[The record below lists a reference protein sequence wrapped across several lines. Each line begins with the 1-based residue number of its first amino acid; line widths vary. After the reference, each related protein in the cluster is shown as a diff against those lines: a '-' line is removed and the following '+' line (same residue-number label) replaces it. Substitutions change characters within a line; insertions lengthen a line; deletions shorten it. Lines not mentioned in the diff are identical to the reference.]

1 MSDEWACGKPKSMS
15 IEPHTREAGRARPR
29 PRRGAWQRRSLPDD
43 FLVVGIGASAG
54 GLEALYKLFD
64 ALPPD
69 PGMAF
74 VLIQHLDPKHN
85 SMMAGLLAG
94 HTAMQVLEAEDGM
107 PIQRDRVH
115 IIPPGTYLSI
125 RDGVLRLTN
134 PRERH
139 GARMPF
145 DFFLRSLAA
154 DCGARAVCAVLS
166 GTGADG
172 SAGLMAIHDKGGL
185 VIVQDPEDAAHG
197 GMPRSAIMTGAA
209 DRVLPVA
216 AIPAALIEHSRKS
229 SRVAHLPPDR
239 AKPAPDDGTNFPMAA
254 IIDLLRTHTAHDF
267 ALYKE
272 GTLLRQIERRMA
284 MASIK
289 DIGLYL
295 STIRDNPDEI
305 DRLAKDM
312 LINVTEF
319 FRDEKT
325 FEILGATIV
334 PELIR
339 RQRLDTPIRI
349 WDAGCSTGEETY
361 SIAMLFLEEI
371 ASAKRNVKLQV
382 FASDVDD
389 DALTI
394 ARNGQYPESIEKNV
408 SPARLERFFIKEG
421 RSYRVTRELRE
432 TVVFTTQDLLADA
445 PFSRLDFVSCRNVL
459 IYLRPEVQEKVL
471 ALFHFALRED
481 GILVL
486 GASETVG
493 AFSDRFA
500 PISKRQRIFRHLGRS
515 RPGEVVFPIA
525 PGDGGRTTLPS
536 SRGPEPAALRTKI
549 GDLARQALLDAY
561 APASVLINARHEG
574 LYYFGPIDRYLKVA
588 VGEASRDLFAM
599 ARDGL
604 RTKLRAAIR
613 QAGRPDAS
621 AVVGG
626 QVERGGSTVA
636 VSISVQPVPNEGEG
650 FFLVSFSDEPEPK
663 KGGRDELEI
672 IDPPRAVQLEQEL
685 DATREELESAIRDLE
700 TANDELTAT
709 NEEAMSVNEELQ
721 STNEELETSKEE
733 LQSLNEELTALNTQ
747 LSETIEHQRATANDL
762 RNTMNSSEIAML
774 FLDGN
779 LEIRL
784 FTPAARTMFSV
795 IASDIGRPLADLAR
809 RTNDPHLLADA
820 GAVLGGHVAPNREVE
835 ADNGAWYTRRI
846 LPYRTHD
853 DQLAGVVVTFTDIS
867 ERKMAERAIEAAR
880 SYSDN
885 IIDTIGQPLVVLDD
899 ELCVISAGR
908 SFYNAFSVKPE
919 ETVGRQLY
927 AIDDGRLDIA
937 ALRDFLGRLRRGE
950 RVIEDHQIDV
960 ELPPRGMRSL
970 LVNALE
976 IREEPS
982 ATRKVLVTI
991 DDITERKRANE
1002 ALEAAKR
1009 MAEQANLGKSRFLA
1023 AASHDLRQPLQTLSL
1038 LRGILAK
1045 RIKDETGSR
1054 LVAKLDETL
1063 SAMSGMLNTLLDI
1076 NQLEAGI
1083 VRPEIVEFPIGTL
1096 LDRLKTEFSYHVT
1109 TKQLSW
1115 RVVGSSLNV
1124 RSDPRL
1130 LEQTLRNLLANAVKY
1145 TERGKVLLG
1154 CRRRGNK
1161 LRIQVW
1167 DTGIGIPPEQLD
1179 SIFEEFHQL
1188 DNAAR
1193 ERNRGLG
1200 LGLSI
1205 VQRIS
1210 DLLGN
1215 AIEVRSWVNRG
1226 SVFAAEVPL
1235 GENEQLASSAAQRM
1249 AAIAGPTGAILIVED
1264 DPTVREMLEIL
1275 FDGEGHRTTA
1285 VAGSNEA
1292 LALAERGAL
1301 PSDFVMIADYN
1312 LPGDLTGA
1320 EVVARLREFQ
1330 RRDIPAIILTGDI
1343 STNTLRKIADAGCVH
1358 LSKPAEPETLTRQIL
1373 DFLAVQRPPKSE
1385 NARRS
1390 ASVDS
1395 PLPTVFVVDDDRT
1408 LRDALQDLLR
1418 EHGHTVE
1425 AYASGEAF
1433 LAADRPD
1440 REGCLVVD
1448 AVMPGMG
1455 GIALLEQLKATN
1467 HGLPAIMI
1475 TGHGDVAMAVRA
1487 MKAGAADFLEKPI
1500 HPDELMASI
1509 GRALERAQ
1517 DSRKLSNWRKTAA
1530 ERIARLTPREREV
1543 MDLVVQG
1550 RPNKIIAHDLSVS
1563 QRTVENHRAA
1573 VMKRTGVSSVPDL
1586 IRLVMA
1592 AADGLP
1598 SETDGIAV
1606 ASRGAILGPRP
1617 TNSPKQQDDQNDQ
1630 DDEADAAASITEMG
1644 RHKT

>member
-1 MSDEWACGKPKSMS
+1 MTV
-15 IEPHTREAGRARPR
+15 EPHARDVGTTVPR
-29 PRRGAWQRRSLPDD
+29 PRRGALRHQSRPDD
-43 FLVVGIGASAG
+43 FLVVGLGASAG

-74 VLIQHLDPKHN
+74 ILIQHLDPTHN
-85 SMMAGLLAG
+85 SMMVGLLAG
-94 HTAMQVLEAEDGM
+94 HTAMQVVEAADAM
-107 PIQRDRVH
+107 PVERNRVYM
-115 IIPPGTYLSI
+115 IPPGVDLSI
-125 RDGVLRLTN
+125 RDGALRLTH

-145 DFFLRSLAA
+145 DFFLSSLAE

-172 SAGLMAIHDKGGL
+172 SAGLMAIRDKGGL
-185 VIVQDPEDAAHG
+185 VIVQDPQDAAHG

-209 DRVLPVA
+209 NLVLPVA
-216 AIPAALIEHSRKS
+216 EIPAALAKYSRKS
-229 SRVAHLPPDR
+229 GDLARRAPHR
-239 AKPAPDDGTNFPMAA
+239 AKPAPDDGNIAPMAA

-272 GTLLRQIERRMA
+272 ATLLRQIQRRMA

-295 STIRDNPDEI
+295 SAIRSNPDEM
-305 DRLAKDM
+305 DRLAKEM
-312 LINVTEF
+312 LINVTQF
-319 FRDEKT
+319 FRDERT
-325 FEILGATIV
+325 FEVLVKTIV
-334 PELIR
+334 PELVG
-339 RQRLDTPIRI
+339 RQPPAMPIRI

-371 ASAKRNVKLQV
+371 AVAKRNVKLQV

-389 DALTI
+389 DALAI
-394 ARNGQYPESIEKNV
+394 ARNGLYPDSIEKDV
-408 SPARLERFFIKEG
+408 SRARLERFFVKEDH
-421 RSYRVTRELRE
+421 SYRVTRELRE
-432 TVVFTTQDLLADA
+432 TVVFTTQDLLAHA

-471 ALFHFALRED
+471 SLFHFALREG

-486 GASETVG
+486 GASETLG
-493 AFSDRFA
+493 GFGDRFE
-500 PISKRQRIFRHLGRS
+500 PISKRHRIFRHLGRS

-525 PGDGGRTTLPS
+525 PGEGGRTTPPL
-536 SRGPEPAALRTKI
+536 SRGPAPAALRTKI
-549 GDLARQALLDAY
+549 GDLARQALLDTY
-561 APASVLINARHEG
+561 APASVLINTRHEG

-613 QAGRPDAS
+613 QAGREQACI
-621 AVVGG
+621 ALGG
-626 QVERGGSTVA
+626 AMVERGGDPVA
-636 VSISVQPVPNEGEG
+636 VSISVQPVPAEGEG
-650 FFLVSFSDEPEPK
+650 FLLVSFSDEPEHG
-663 KGGRDELEI
+663 KGGKEGTEAV
-672 IDPPRAVQLEQEL
+672 DPPHVAQLEHEL
-685 DATREELESAIRDLE
+685 DATRKELESAIHDLE
-700 TANDELTAT
+700 TTNDELTAT

-733 LQSLNEELTALNTQ
+733 LQSLNEELTALNSQ
-747 LSETIEHQRATANDL
+747 LNETVEQQRATANDL

-774 FLDGN
+774 FLDAD

-795 IASDIGRPLADLAR
+795 IATDIGRPLADLAR
-809 RTNDPHLLADA
+809 RISDPRLLADA
-820 GAVLGGHVAPNREVE
+820 GAVLAGHVAPNREVE

-853 DQLAGVVVTFTDIS
+853 EQVGGVVVTFADIT
-867 ERKMAERAIEAAR
+867 ERKTAERAIEAAR

-885 IIDTIGQPLVVLDD
+885 IINTIGQPLVVLDD
-899 ELCVISAGR
+899 EFGVISANR
-908 SFYNAFSVKPE
+908 SFYNAFGVKPE

-927 AIDDGRLDIA
+927 AIDEGRFDNA
-937 ALRDFLGRLRRGE
+937 AVRNVVDRLRRGE
-950 RVIEDHQIDV
+950 RVIEDHQIDL
-960 ELPPRGMRSL
+960 ELPPRGVRSL

-976 IREEPS
+976 IREEPL
-982 ATRKVLVTI
+982 ATRKILVTI

-1002 ALEAAKR
+1002 ALEAARR

-1038 LRGILAK
+1038 VRGILAK
-1045 RIKDETGSR
+1045 RIKDESGSR

-1083 VRPEIVEFPIGTL
+1083 VRPEIIQFPIDTL
-1096 LDRLKTEFSYHVT
+1096 LDRLKTEFAYHVAA
-1109 TKQLSW
+1109 KQLGW
-1115 RVVGSSLNV
+1115 RVVASSLNV

-1161 LRIQVW
+1161 LRIEVW
-1167 DTGIGIPPEQLD
+1167 DTGIGIPAGQLEA
-1179 SIFEEFHQL
+1179 IFEEFHQL
-1188 DNAAR
+1188 DNDAR

-1205 VQRIS
+1205 VERIS

-1215 AIEVRSWVNRG
+1215 AVDVRSWPNRG
-1226 SVFAAEVPL
+1226 SVFAVEVPL
-1235 GENEQLASSAAQRM
+1235 GVNKQLASSAAQRM
-1249 AAIAGPTGAILIVED
+1249 AAVAGPTGAILIVED
-1264 DPTVREMLEIL
+1264 DPAVREMLEIL
-1275 FDGEGHRTTA
+1275 LDGEGYRTTA

-1292 LALAERGAL
+1292 LALATRGAL
-1301 PSDFVMIADYN
+1301 PPDMVIIADYN

-1320 EVVARLREFQ
+1320 EVVARLRQSQ

-1343 STNTLRKIADAGCVH
+1343 STNTLRKIADVGCVH
-1358 LSKPAEPETLTRQIL
+1358 LSKPTEPEALTRQIL
-1373 DFLAVQRPPKSE
+1373 ALRVANQQPRAENVRRAV
-1385 NARRS
+1385 AS
-1390 ASVDS
+1390 AGG
-1395 PLPTVFVVDDDRT
+1395 PLPTVFVVDDDGT
-1408 LRDALQDLLR
+1408 LRDALQELLQ
-1418 EHGHTVE
+1418 EHGHAAE

-1448 AVMPGMG
+1448 AVMPGMS
-1455 GIALLEQLKATN
+1455 GIALLEQLKAKN
-1467 HGLPAIMI
+1467 QGLPAIMI
-1475 TGHGDVAMAVRA
+1475 TGHGDIAMAVQA
-1487 MKAGAADFLEKPI
+1487 MKAGAADFLEKPVR
-1500 HPDELMASI
+1500 PDDLLASI
-1509 GRALERAQ
+1509 ERALERTQ
-1517 DSRKLSNWRKTAA
+1517 DSLKLSAWHKAAA
-1530 ERIARLTPREREV
+1530 ERIGRLTPRERDV

-1550 RPNKIIAHDLSVS
+1550 RPNKIIAHDLGIS

-1573 VMKRTGVSSVPDL
+1573 VMKRTGVTSVPDL

-1592 AADGLP
+1592 AADSLP
-1598 SETDGIAV
+1598 REPD
-1606 ASRGAILGPRP
+1606 
-1617 TNSPKQQDDQNDQ
+1617 
-1630 DDEADAAASITEMG
+1630 
-1644 RHKT
+1644 

>member
-1 MSDEWACGKPKSMS
+1 MT
-15 IEPHTREAGRARPR
+15 IELHARPTGTARPR
-29 PRRGAWQRRSLPDD
+29 PGRSASRQRSRSDD

-64 ALPPD
+64 RLPPD
-69 PGMAF
+69 TGMAF
-74 VLIQHLDPKHN
+74 VLIQHLDPTHS
-85 SMMAGLLAG
+85 SMMVGLLAG
-94 HTAMQVLEAEDGM
+94 HTAMQVLEAADGM
-107 PIQRDRVH
+107 PVERDNVYV
-115 IIPPGTYLSI
+115 IPPGVYLSI
-125 RDGVLRLTN
+125 RDGALRLTN

-139 GARMPF
+139 GARMPI
-145 DFFLRSLAA
+145 DFFLRSLAE

-166 GTGADG
+166 GSGSDG
-172 SAGLMAIHDKGGL
+172 SIGLTAIRDRGGL
-185 VIVQDPEDAAHG
+185 IIVQDPKDAGHD
-197 GMPRSAIMTGAA
+197 GMPRSAILTGAA
-209 DRVLPVA
+209 DFVLPVSE
-216 AIPAALIEHSRKS
+216 IPAALVKHSRL
-229 SRVAHLPPDR
+229 AHPER
-239 AKPAPDDGTNFPMAA
+239 ARPAPAGGAGLGE
-254 IIDLLRTHTAHDF
+254 IIELLRLHSAHDF

-284 MASIK
+284 MASIG
-289 DIGLYL
+289 DIGVYL

-312 LINVTEF
+312 LINVTQF

-325 FEILGATIV
+325 FEMLAQTIV

-339 RQRLDTPIRI
+339 RQPLNMPIRI

-361 SIAMLFLEEI
+361 SIAMLFLEAI

-389 DALTI
+389 DALAV
-394 ARNGQYPESIEKNV
+394 ARDGLYPESIRKDV
-408 SPARLERFFIKEG
+408 SPARLERFFVKEDH
-421 RSYRVTRELRE
+421 SYRVTRELRE
-432 TVVFTTQDLLADA
+432 TVVFTAQDLLADA

-471 ALFHFALRED
+471 SLFHFALRED

-493 AFSDRFA
+493 ELSDRFE
-500 PISKRQRIFRHLGRS
+500 PISKIQRIFRHLGRS
-515 RPGEVVFPIA
+515 RPGEVVFPIT
-525 PGDGGRTTLPS
+525 PGEGGRTSSPHPPAPLP
-536 SRGPEPAALRTKI
+536 EAAAPRSKI
-549 GDLARQALLDAY
+549 GDLAREALLDAY

-588 VGEASRDLFAM
+588 AGEASRDLFGM
-599 ARDGL
+599 AREGL

-613 QAGRPDAS
+613 QAGREQGCVTLGGAQVDRNGDA
-621 AVVGG
+621 VG
-626 QVERGGSTVA
+626 
-636 VSISVQPVPNEGEG
+636 VSVSVQPVQTEGEG
-650 FFLVSFSDEPEPK
+650 FLLVSFADEPERK
-663 KGGRDELEI
+663 ESGKADAAAV
-672 IDPPRAVQLEQEL
+672 DPPHVAELEQEL
-685 DATREELESAIRDLE
+685 DATRKELESAIHDLE
-700 TANDELTAT
+700 ATNDELTST

-733 LQSLNEELTALNTQ
+733 LQSLNEELTALNSQ
-747 LSETIEHQRATANDL
+747 LNETIDVQRATANDL

-809 RTNDPHLLADA
+809 RTNDPRLLVDA
-820 GAVLGGHVAPNREVE
+820 AAVLAGHVPPNREVE
-835 ADNGAWYTRRI
+835 ADNGAWYTRRV

-853 DQLAGVVVTFTDIS
+853 DQVAGVVVTFTDIS
-867 ERKMAERAIEAAR
+867 ERKTAERAIEAAR

-885 IIDTIGQPLVVLDD
+885 IINTISQPLIVLDD
-899 ELCVISAGR
+899 ELCVISASR
-908 SFYNAFSVKPE
+908 SFYNIFSVKPE
-919 ETVGRQLY
+919 ETVGRQLD
-927 AIDDGRLDIA
+927 AVGDGALDNPA
-937 ALRDFLGRLRRGE
+937 VRDFLDRFRRGE
-950 RVIEDHQIDV
+950 RIIEDHHIEV
-960 ELPPRGMRSL
+960 ELPPRGTRSL

-976 IREEPS
+976 IREEPL
-982 ATRKVLVTI
+982 ATRKILVTI
-991 DDITERKRANE
+991 DDITERKRVSE
-1002 ALEAAKR
+1002 VLEAAKR

-1023 AASHDLRQPLQTLSL
+1023 AASHDLRQPLQTLTL

-1045 RIKDETGSR
+1045 RIKDPSGAR

-1083 VRPEIVEFPIGTL
+1083 VRPEIVEFPIASL
-1096 LDRLKTEFSYHVT
+1096 LDRLKTEFAYHVT
-1109 TKQLSW
+1109 TKQLGW
-1115 RVVGSSLNV
+1115 RVVASGLNV
-1124 RSDPRL
+1124 YSDPRL

-1154 CRRRGNK
+1154 CRRHGDK
-1161 LRIQVW
+1161 LRIEVW
-1167 DTGIGIPPEQLD
+1167 DTGIGIPAEQLEA
-1179 SIFEEFHQL
+1179 IFEEFHQL

-1215 AIEVRSWVNRG
+1215 AVTVRSWPDRG
-1226 SVFAAEVPL
+1226 SVFAVDVPL
-1235 GENEQLASSAAQRM
+1235 GENKHLAPSVMKRTEAV
-1249 AAIAGPTGAILIVED
+1249 AGPTGAVLIVED
-1264 DPTVREMLEIL
+1264 DPAVREMLAML
-1275 FDGEGHRTTA
+1275 FEGEGHQTTA
-1285 VAGSNEA
+1285 VSGSEEA
-1292 LALAERGAL
+1292 LQLAARGAL
-1301 PSDFVMIADYN
+1301 PSDVIIIADYN
-1312 LPGDLTGA
+1312 LPGELTGA
-1320 EVVARLREFQ
+1320 EVVALLRQ
-1330 RRDIPAIILTGDI
+1330 SLRREIPAIILTGDI
-1343 STNTLRKIADAGCVH
+1343 SSNTLRTIADAGCVH
-1358 LSKPAEPETLTRQIL
+1358 LSKPAEAETLTQQVL
-1373 DFLAVQRPPKSE
+1373 AFLEAKSAPKSA
-1385 NARRS
+1385 NALPVVV
-1390 ASVDS
+1390 AAGD

-1408 LRDALQDLLR
+1408 MREALQELLQQ
-1418 EHGHTVE
+1418 HGHAAE

-1433 LAADRPD
+1433 LTADRPE

-1448 AVMPGMG
+1448 ALMPGMG
-1455 GIALLEQLKATN
+1455 GIALLERLNATH

-1475 TGHGDVAMAVRA
+1475 TGHGDISMAVRA

-1500 HPDELMASI
+1500 RPDELLASI
-1509 GRALERAQ
+1509 ERALERAQ
-1517 DSRKLSNWRKTAA
+1517 DSVKLSVWRKSAA
-1530 ERIARLTPREREV
+1530 ERIARLTPRERNV

-1550 RPNKIIAHDLSVS
+1550 RPNKIIADDLGIS

-1573 VMKRTGVSSVPDL
+1573 VMKRTGVTSVPDL

-1592 AADGLP
+1592 AADGVP
-1598 SETDGIAV
+1598 A
-1606 ASRGAILGPRP
+1606 
-1617 TNSPKQQDDQNDQ
+1617 
-1630 DDEADAAASITEMG
+1630 EA
-1644 RHKT
+1644 

>member
-1 MSDEWACGKPKSMS
+1 MTIELHARLTGK
-15 IEPHTREAGRARPR
+15 PR
-29 PRRGAWQRRSLPDD
+29 PRRVLRRHSRPDD

-74 VLIQHLDPKHN
+74 VLIQHLDPTHN
-85 SMMAGLLAG
+85 SMMVGLLSG

-107 PIQRDRVH
+107 PVQRDRVH
-115 IIPPGTYLSI
+115 IIPPGAYLSI
-125 RDGVLRLTN
+125 DDGVLRLTN

-154 DCGARAVCAVLS
+154 DCGPRAVCAVLS

-172 SAGLMAIHDKGGL
+172 SGGLTAIRDKGGF

-209 DRVLPVA
+209 DLVLPVA
-216 AIPAALIEHSRKS
+216 EVAAALIERSRKS
-229 SRVAHLPPDR
+229 SRVAHSPPDR
-239 AKPAPDDGTNFPMAA
+239 AKPAPDGAADTPIAA
-254 IIDLLRTHTAHDF
+254 IIALLRTHTAHDF

-272 GTLLRQIERRMA
+272 GTLLRQIQRRMA

-295 STIRDNPDEI
+295 TTIRDNPDEI
-305 DRLAKDM
+305 GRLAKDM

-319 FRDEKT
+319 FRDKRT

-334 PELIR
+334 PDLIR

-389 DALTI
+389 DALAI
-394 ARNGQYPESIEKNV
+394 ARNGQYPEAIEKNV
-408 SPARLERFFIKEG
+408 SPERLERFFIKEG
-421 RSYRVTRELRE
+421 RDYRVTRELRE

-471 ALFHFALRED
+471 SLFHFALRED

-493 AFSDRFA
+493 AFSDRFE
-500 PISKRQRIFRHLGRS
+500 PISKRLRIFRHLGRS

-525 PGDGGRTTLPS
+525 PSDGGRTTLPS
-536 SRGPEPAALRTKI
+536 SRRPEPAALRTRI

-561 APASVLINARHEG
+561 APASVLVNARHEG

-588 VGEASRDLFAM
+588 MGEASRDLFAM

-613 QAGRPDAS
+613 QAGRQEALAAVEGAQVDRGGN
-621 AVVGG
+621 VVG
-626 QVERGGSTVA
+626 
-636 VSISVQPVPNEGEG
+636 VSISVLPVPNEGEG
-650 FFLVSFSDEPEPK
+650 YLLVSFSDEPEPL
-663 KGGRDELEI
+663 KGGSDEREI
-672 IDPPRAVQLEQEL
+672 IDPPRAAQLEQEL
-685 DATREELESAIRDLE
+685 DATREELESAIHELE
-700 TANDELTAT
+700 TTNDELTAT

-774 FLDGN
+774 FLDAN

-795 IASDIGRPLADLAR
+795 IASDIGRRLTDLAR
-809 RTNDPHLLADA
+809 RINDPRLLADA
-820 GAVLGGHVAPNREVE
+820 AAVLAGNTAPHREVE
-835 ADNGAWYTRRI
+835 ADSGAWYTRRI

-853 DQLAGVVVTFTDIS
+853 ERVAGVVVTFTDIT
-867 ERKMAERAIEAAR
+867 ERKVAERAIEAAR
-880 SYSDN
+880 AYSDN

-899 ELCVISAGR
+899 ELCVISAGH
-908 SFYNAFSVKPE
+908 SFYDAFSVKPE

-937 ALRDFLGRLRRGE
+937 AMRDFLDRLRRGE
-950 RVIEDHQIDV
+950 RVIRDRQIDV
-960 ELPPRGMRSL
+960 ELPPRGLRSL

-976 IREEPS
+976 IREEPL
-982 ATRKVLVTI
+982 APRKILVTI
-991 DDITERKRANE
+991 DDITERRRAGE

-1009 MAEQANLGKSRFLA
+1009 IAEQANLGKSRFLA

-1038 LRGILAK
+1038 LRGILSK
-1045 RIKDETGSR
+1045 RIKDESGSR

-1083 VRPEIVEFPIGTL
+1083 VRPEIVQFPIGSL

-1109 TKQLSW
+1109 AKQLGW
-1115 RVVGSSLNV
+1115 RVVPSSLNV

-1154 CRRRGNK
+1154 CRRHGNK
-1161 LRIQVW
+1161 LRIEVW
-1167 DTGIGIPPEQLD
+1167 DTGIGIPAEQLEA
-1179 SIFEEFHQL
+1179 IFEEFHQL

-1215 AIEVRSWVNRG
+1215 VIDVRSWPNRG
-1226 SVFAAEVPL
+1226 SVFAVEVTL
-1235 GENEQLASSAAQRM
+1235 GENKQLASIAAHRM
-1249 AAIAGPTGAILIVED
+1249 AAIAGPTGAVLIVED
-1264 DPTVREMLEIL
+1264 DPAVREMLEIL
-1275 FDGEGHRTTA
+1275 FDGEGHRTIA
-1285 VAGSNEA
+1285 VGGSKEA
-1292 LALAERGAL
+1292 LLLAERGAL
-1301 PSDFVMIADYN
+1301 PPDFVMIADYN

-1320 EVVARLREFQ
+1320 EVVARLREWQ

-1343 STNTLRKIADAGCVH
+1343 STNTLRTIADAGCVH
-1358 LSKPAEPETLTRQIL
+1358 LSKPAEPETLTRQVL
-1373 DFLAVQRPPKSE
+1373 EFLAMRQPPKDHS
-1385 NARRS
+1385 ARQAVS
-1390 ASVDS
+1390 GS
-1395 PLPTVFVVDDDRT
+1395 LPTVFVVDDDRA
-1408 LRDALQDLLR
+1408 LRDALQELLR
-1418 EHGHTVE
+1418 EHGHAAE
-1425 AYASGEAF
+1425 AFASGEAF
-1433 LAADRPD
+1433 LSADRPD

-1448 AVMPGMG
+1448 ALMPGMG
-1455 GIALLEQLKATN
+1455 GIALLEQLTASK

-1475 TGHGDVAMAVRA
+1475 TGHGDVAMAVQA

-1500 HPDELMASI
+1500 RPDELLASI
-1509 GRALERAQ
+1509 ERALERAQ
-1517 DSRKLSNWRKTAA
+1517 DSRKLFDWRRTAA
-1530 ERIARLTPREREV
+1530 ERVARLTPREREV

-1550 RPNKIIAHDLSVS
+1550 RPNKIIAHDLGVS

-1573 VMKRTGVSSVPDL
+1573 VMKRTGVTSVPDL

-1592 AADGLP
+1592 AADSLP
-1598 SETDGIAV
+1598 VE
-1606 ASRGAILGPRP
+1606 P
-1617 TNSPKQQDDQNDQ
+1617 
-1630 DDEADAAASITEMG
+1630 
-1644 RHKT
+1644 

>member
-1 MSDEWACGKPKSMS
+1 MTL
-15 IEPHTREAGRARPR
+15 EPSAREAGGAKPR
-29 PRRGAWQRRSLPDD
+29 PGQGVAPHPTPRPGD
-43 FLVVGIGASAG
+43 FLVVGLGASAG

-69 PGMAF
+69 TGMAF
-74 VLIQHLDPKHN
+74 VLIQHLDPTHS

-94 HTAMQVLEAEDGM
+94 HTAMQVLEAVDGM
-107 PIQRDRVH
+107 PVERDRVYV
-115 IIPPGTYLSI
+115 IPPGVYLSI
-125 RDGVLRLTN
+125 RDGALRLTN

-139 GARMPF
+139 GARMPI
-145 DFFLRSLAA
+145 DFFLRSLAE
-154 DCGARAVCAVLS
+154 DCGERAVGVVLS
-166 GTGADG
+166 GSGTDG
-172 SAGLMAIHDKGGL
+172 SAGLTAIRDRGGL
-185 VIVQDPEDAAHG
+185 IIVQDPKDAAHD

-209 DRVLPVA
+209 DFVAPVA
-216 AIPAALIEHSRKS
+216 EIPAALVKHSRRGHDRPT
-229 SRVAHLPPDR
+229 RV
-239 AKPAPDDGTNFPMAA
+239 KPAPDANGALGGSAPLAA
-254 IIDLLRTHTAHDF
+254 IIDLLRAHTAHDF

-272 GTLLRQIERRMA
+272 GTVLRQIQRRMA
-284 MASIK
+284 MASIR
-289 DIGLYL
+289 DIDVYL
-295 STIRDNPDEI
+295 STIRNNPDEI

-312 LINVTEF
+312 LINVTQF

-325 FEILGATIV
+325 FEMLAQTIV

-339 RQRLDTPIRI
+339 RQPQGVPIRI
-349 WDAGCSTGEETY
+349 WDAGCSSGEETY

-389 DALTI
+389 DALAV
-394 ARNGQYPESIEKNV
+394 ARNGLYPEAIAKDV
-408 SPARLERFFIKEG
+408 SSARLERFFVKENH
-421 RSYRVTRELRE
+421 SYRVTRELRE

-471 ALFHFALRED
+471 SLFHFALRED

-493 AFSDRFA
+493 AFGDRFE
-500 PISKRQRIFRHLGRS
+500 PISKRQRIFRHLGSS

-525 PGDGGRTTLPS
+525 PGEGGRTPPQS
-536 SRGPEPAALRTKI
+536 SRGAEPVALRTKI

-561 APASVLINARHEG
+561 APASVLVNARHEG
-574 LYYFGPIDRYLKVA
+574 LYFFGPVDRYLKVA
-588 VGEASRDLFAM
+588 AGEASRDLFAM

-613 QAGRPDAS
+613 QAGREQARV
-621 AVVGG
+621 AVGG
-626 QVERGGSTVA
+626 AQLERDGNAVA
-636 VSISVQPVPNEGEG
+636 VSVAVQPVPNEGEG
-650 FFLVSFSDEPEPK
+650 FLLVSFADEPERT
-663 KGGRDELEI
+663 KGGKTEVGA
-672 IDPPRAVQLEQEL
+672 IDPPHVAELEQEL
-685 DATREELESAIRDLE
+685 DATRKELESAIHDLE
-700 TANDELTAT
+700 ATNDELTAT

-733 LQSLNEELTALNTQ
+733 LQSLNEELTALNSQ
-747 LSETIEHQRATANDL
+747 LNETIEVQRATATDL

-779 LEIRL
+779 LDIRL

-809 RTNDPHLLADA
+809 RINDPRLLADA
-820 GAVLGGHVAPNREVE
+820 GAVLSGQVSPNREVE

-853 DQLAGVVVTFTDIS
+853 DQVEGVVVTFADIS
-867 ERKMAERAIEAAR
+867 ERKTAERAIEAAR

-885 IIDTIGQPLVVLDD
+885 IIDTISQPLIVLDD
-899 ELCVISAGR
+899 ELCVISASR
-908 SFYNAFSVKPE
+908 SFYTTFSAEPDA
-919 ETVGRQLY
+919 TVGRQLD
-927 AIDDGRLDIA
+927 AVGDRSLDNA
-937 ALRDFLGRLRRGE
+937 GLRDFLSRLRHGE
-950 RVIEDHQIDV
+950 GVIEDHPIDV
-960 ELPPRGMRSL
+960 ELPPQGMRSL

-976 IREEPS
+976 IREESP
-982 ATRKVLVTI
+982 ATRKILVTI

-1002 ALEAAKR
+1002 ALEAAR
-1009 MAEQANLGKSRFLA
+1009 HVAEQANLGKSRFLA

-1038 LRGILAK
+1038 VRGILAK
-1045 RIKDETGSR
+1045 RIKDESGSR
-1054 LVAKLDETL
+1054 LIGKLEETL

-1083 VRPEIVEFPIGTL
+1083 VRPEIVEFPIGSL

-1109 TKQLSW
+1109 TKQLGW
-1115 RVVGSSLNV
+1115 RVVASGLNV
-1124 RSDPRL
+1124 LSDPRL
-1130 LEQTLRNLLANAVKY
+1130 LEQTLRNLLSNAVKY

-1154 CRRRGNK
+1154 CRRRGDK
-1161 LRIQVW
+1161 LRIEVW
-1167 DTGIGIPPEQLD
+1167 DTGIGVPAGQLKA
-1179 SIFEEFHQL
+1179 IFEEFHQL

-1215 AIEVRSWVNRG
+1215 AVDVRSWPGRG
-1226 SVFAAEVPL
+1226 SVFAVEVPL
-1235 GENEQLASSAAQRM
+1235 VEDKQPAPSVAKRM
-1249 AAIAGPTGAILIVED
+1249 EAAGPTADILIIED
-1264 DPTVREMLEIL
+1264 DPAVREMLEML
-1275 FDGEGHRTTA
+1275 FEGEGHRTTA
-1285 VAGSNEA
+1285 ASGSIEA
-1292 LALAERGAL
+1292 LALAARGAL
-1301 PSDFVMIADYN
+1301 LPDVIIADYN

-1320 EVVARLREFQ
+1320 EIIARLRETL

-1343 STNTLRKIADAGCVH
+1343 SSDTLRKIADAGCLY
-1358 LSKPAEPETLTRQIL
+1358 LSKPAEPETLTQQVL
-1373 DFLAVQRPPKSE
+1373 AFLAVKQLQKSKD
-1385 NARRS
+1385 APLAV
-1390 ASVDS
+1390 ASNCGT
-1395 PLPTVFVVDDDRT
+1395 LPTVFVVDDDRT
-1408 LRDALQDLLR
+1408 IRDGLQELLR
-1418 EHGHTVE
+1418 EHGHAAE
-1425 AYASGEAF
+1425 LYASGEAF
-1433 LAADRPD
+1433 LAADRAD

-1448 AVMPGMG
+1448 ALMPGMS
-1455 GIALLEQLKATN
+1455 GIALLERLRAEDRA
-1467 HGLPAIMI
+1467 LPAIMI
-1475 TGHGDVAMAVRA
+1475 TGQGDIAMAVQA

-1500 HPDELMASI
+1500 RPEDLLASI
-1509 GRALERAQ
+1509 ERALERAQ
-1517 DSRKLSNWRKTAA
+1517 DSAKLSLWRKTAA

-1550 RPNKIIAHDLSVS
+1550 RPNKIIAYDLGVS

-1573 VMKRTGVSSVPDL
+1573 VMKRTGAASIPDL

-1598 SETDGIAV
+1598 AEPDRAGLVPSTDA
-1606 ASRGAILGPRP
+1606 
-1617 TNSPKQQDDQNDQ
+1617 
-1630 DDEADAAASITEMG
+1630 
-1644 RHKT
+1644 

>member
-1 MSDEWACGKPKSMS
+1 MT
-15 IEPHTREAGRARPR
+15 IEPHAREVATALPR
-29 PRRGAWQRRSLPDD
+29 PRRGALRHRSRPDD
-43 FLVVGIGASAG
+43 FLVVGLGASAG

-69 PGMAF
+69 TGMAF
-74 VLIQHLDPKHN
+74 VLIQHLDPTHE
-85 SMMAGLLAG
+85 SMMVGLLAG
-94 HTAMQVLEAEDGM
+94 HTAMQVLEAADGM
-107 PIQRDRVH
+107 LVERDRVYV
-115 IIPPGTYLSI
+115 IPPGVYLSI
-125 RDGVLRLTN
+125 REGVLRLTR

-139 GARMPF
+139 GARMPI
-145 DFFLRSLAA
+145 DFFLRSLAE
-154 DCGARAVCAVLS
+154 DCGVRAVCAVLS
-166 GTGADG
+166 GTGSDG
-172 SAGLMAIHDKGGL
+172 SAGLAAIHDRGGL
-185 VIVQDPEDAAHG
+185 IIVQDPKDAAHD
-197 GMPRSAIMTGAA
+197 GMPRSAILTGAV
-209 DRVLPVA
+209 DFVLPVA
-216 AIPAALIEHSRKS
+216 EIPAALVKHSRKS
-229 SRVAHLPPDR
+229 SRLAHLAPERANPAPGDR
-239 AKPAPDDGTNFPMAA
+239 ANAPLAA
-254 IIDLLRTHTAHDF
+254 IIDLLRAHTAHDF

-272 GTLLRQIERRMA
+272 GTLLRQIQRRMA

-295 STIRDNPDEI
+295 STIRNNPDEI

-312 LINVTEF
+312 LINVTQF

-325 FEILGATIV
+325 FEMLAQTIV
-334 PELIR
+334 PELIG
-339 RQRLDTPIRI
+339 RQPLGRPIRI

-371 ASAKRNVKLQV
+371 ASAKRNAKLQV

-389 DALTI
+389 DALAI
-394 ARNGQYPESIEKNV
+394 ARNGLYPESIQKDV
-408 SPARLERFFIKEG
+408 SPARLDRFFVKEDH
-421 RSYRVTRELRE
+421 SYRVTRELRE

-445 PFSRLDFVSCRNVL
+445 PFSRLDLVSCRNVL
-459 IYLRPEVQEKVL
+459 IYLRPEAQEKVL
-471 ALFHFALRED
+471 SLFHFALRED

-486 GASETVG
+486 GASETLG
-493 AFSDRFA
+493 AFGDRFE

-525 PGDGGRTTLPS
+525 PGEGGRTPPPP
-536 SRGPEPAALRTKI
+536 SRGPEAAALRSQI

-588 VGEASRDLFAM
+588 AGEASRDLLAM

-613 QAGRPDAS
+613 RAGREHARV
-621 AVVGG
+621 AVRGT
-626 QVERGGSTVA
+626 QVDRNGNAVA
-636 VSISVQPVPNEGEG
+636 VSVSVQPVPNEGEG
-650 FFLVSFSDEPEPK
+650 FLLVSFSDEPERK
-663 KGGRDELEI
+663 KGGKAGADAV
-672 IDPPRAVQLEQEL
+672 DPPHVIELEQEL
-685 DATREELESAIRDLE
+685 DATRQELESAIHELE
-700 TANDELTAT
+700 TTNDELTAT

-733 LQSLNEELTALNTQ
+733 LQSLNEELTALNSQ
-747 LSETIEHQRATANDL
+747 LSETIEVQRATATDL

-779 LEIRL
+779 LDIRL

-809 RTNDPHLLADA
+809 RTNDPRLLADA
-820 GAVLGGHVAPNREVE
+820 AAVLGGHVPPNREVE

-853 DQLAGVVVTFTDIS
+853 DQVEGVVVTFADIS
-867 ERKMAERAIEAAR
+867 ERKTAERAIEAAR

-885 IIDTIGQPLVVLDD
+885 IIDTISQPLIVLDD
-899 ELCVISAGR
+899 ELCVISASR
-908 SFYNAFSVKPE
+908 SFYNIFSVKPE
-919 ETVGRQLY
+919 ETVGRQLD
-927 AIDDGRLDIA
+927 AVGGGSLDNA
-937 ALRDFLGRLRRGE
+937 ALRDFLDRLRRGE
-950 RVIEDHQIDV
+950 GVIEDHPIDV
-960 ELPPRGMRSL
+960 DLPPRGMRSL

-976 IREEPS
+976 IREVPL
-982 ATRKVLVTI
+982 ATRKILVTI
-991 DDITERKRANE
+991 DDITERQRVNE
-1002 ALEAAKR
+1002 ALEAAR
-1009 MAEQANLGKSRFLA
+1009 RVAEQANLGKSRFLA

-1038 LRGILAK
+1038 VRGILAK
-1045 RIKDETGSR
+1045 RIKDESGSR
-1054 LVAKLDETL
+1054 LVAKLEETL

-1083 VRPEIVEFPIGTL
+1083 VRPEIVEFPIGSL

-1109 TKQLSW
+1109 TKQLGW
-1115 RVVGSSLNV
+1115 RVVASDLNV

-1130 LEQTLRNLLANAVKY
+1130 LEQMLRNLLANAVKY

-1154 CRRRGNK
+1154 CRRRGDK
-1161 LRIQVW
+1161 LRIEVW
-1167 DTGIGIPPEQLD
+1167 DTGIGIPAGQLEA
-1179 SIFEEFHQL
+1179 IFEEFHQL

-1215 AIEVRSWVNRG
+1215 AVDVRSWPNRG
-1226 SVFAAEVPL
+1226 SVFAVEVPL
-1235 GENEQLASSAAQRM
+1235 AENKHLAPSAAKRM
-1249 AAIAGPTGAILIVED
+1249 EAMAGPTGAILIVED
-1264 DPTVREMLEIL
+1264 DPAVREMLEML
-1275 FDGEGHRTTA
+1275 FEGEGHRTTA
-1285 VAGSNEA
+1285 AAGANEA
-1292 LALAERGAL
+1292 LALAARGAL
-1301 PSDFVMIADYN
+1301 QPDVIIADYN

-1320 EVVARLREFQ
+1320 EVIVRLREML

-1343 STNTLRKIADAGCVH
+1343 SSDTLRKIADAGCLH
-1358 LSKPAEPETLTRQIL
+1358 LSKPAEPETLTQQIL
-1373 DFLAVQRPPKSE
+1373 AFLAVKQLRKSE
-1385 NARRS
+1385 NAPRAVAS
-1390 ASVDS
+1390 AGG

-1408 LRDALQDLLR
+1408 IRDGLQELLQ
-1418 EHGHTVE
+1418 EHGHTAEV
-1425 AYASGEAF
+1425 YASGEAF
-1433 LAADRPD
+1433 LAADHPD

-1448 AVMPGMG
+1448 ALMPGMG
-1455 GIALLEQLKATN
+1455 GIALLERLKAKN

-1475 TGHGDVAMAVRA
+1475 TGQGDVAMAVQA

-1500 HPDELMASI
+1500 RTEELLASI
-1509 GRALERAQ
+1509 ERALERAQ
-1517 DSRKLSNWRKTAA
+1517 DSVKLSAWRKTAA
-1530 ERIARLTPREREV
+1530 ERIARLTPRERNV

-1550 RPNKIIAHDLSVS
+1550 RPNKIIAHDLGVS

-1573 VMKRTGVSSVPDL
+1573 VMRRTGAASVPDL

-1592 AADGLP
+1592 ASDGLP
-1598 SETDGIAV
+1598 AEI
-1606 ASRGAILGPRP
+1606 
-1617 TNSPKQQDDQNDQ
+1617 
-1630 DDEADAAASITEMG
+1630 
-1644 RHKT
+1644 

>member
-1 MSDEWACGKPKSMS
+1 MT
-15 IEPHTREAGRARPR
+15 IELHARGTGTARPR
-29 PRRGAWQRRSLPDD
+29 PGRSASRQRSRPDN
-43 FLVVGIGASAG
+43 FLVVGIGSSAG
-54 GLEALYKLFD
+54 GLEALYKLLD

-69 PGMAF
+69 TGMAF
-74 VLIQHLDPKHN
+74 VLIQHLDPTHR
-85 SMMAGLLAG
+85 SMMVGLLAG
-94 HTAMQVLEAEDGM
+94 HTAMPVLEAADGM
-107 PIQRDRVH
+107 PVERDHVYV
-115 IIPPGTYLSI
+115 IPPAAYLSI
-125 RDGVLRLTN
+125 HDGALRLTN

-139 GARMPF
+139 GARMPI
-145 DFFLRSLAA
+145 DFFLRSLAE

-166 GTGADG
+166 GSGSDG
-172 SAGLMAIHDKGGL
+172 SIGLTAIRDRGGL
-185 VIVQDPEDAAHG
+185 VIVQDPEDAGHE
-197 GMPRSAIMTGAA
+197 GMPRSAILTGAA
-209 DRVLPVA
+209 DLVLPVSG
-216 AIPAALIEHSRKS
+216 IPAALVKHSRL
-229 SRVAHLPPDR
+229 AHPER
-239 AKPAPDDGTNFPMAA
+239 ARPAPASGAGLA
-254 IIDLLRTHTAHDF
+254 EVIELLRAHTAHDF

-284 MASIK
+284 MASIG
-289 DIGLYL
+289 DIGVYL

-305 DRLAKDM
+305 ERLAKDM
-312 LINVTEF
+312 LINVTQF

-325 FEILGATIV
+325 FEALAETIV
-334 PELIR
+334 PGLIK
-339 RQRLDTPIRI
+339 RQPLNTPIRI

-371 ASAKRNVKLQV
+371 ASARRNVKLQV

-389 DALTI
+389 GALTI
-394 ARNGQYPESIEKNV
+394 ARDGLYPESIRRDV
-408 SPARLERFFIKEG
+408 SPARLERFFVKVPQG
-421 RSYRVTRELRE
+421 YRVTRELRE
-432 TVVFTTQDLLADA
+432 TVVFTAQNLLADA
-445 PFSRLDFVSCRNVL
+445 PFSRLDVVSCRNVL
-459 IYLRPEVQEKVL
+459 IYLRPEVQQKVL
-471 ALFHFALRED
+471 SLFHFALRED

-493 AFSDRFA
+493 ELSDRFE
-500 PISKRQRIFRHLGRS
+500 PISQKHRIFRHLGRS

-525 PGDGGRTTLPS
+525 PGEGGRTSSPHSPS
-536 SRGPEPAALRTKI
+536 PLHLVEAAAPRSKI
-549 GDLARQALLDAY
+549 ADIAREALLDTY
-561 APASVLINARHEG
+561 APASVLINARHEA

-588 VGEASRDLFAM
+588 PGEASRDLFVM

-613 QAGRPDAS
+613 QAGREKGCIALGGAQVDRNGDA
-621 AVVGG
+621 VG
-626 QVERGGSTVA
+626 
-636 VSISVQPVPNEGEG
+636 VSVSVQPVQTEGEG
-650 FFLVSFSDEPEPK
+650 FLLVSFADEPERK
-663 KGGRDELEI
+663 ESGKEGVEVA
-672 IDPPRAVQLEQEL
+672 DPPKLAELEQEL
-685 DATREELESAIRDLE
+685 DATRKELESAIHDLE
-700 TANDELTAT
+700 ATNDELTST

-733 LQSLNEELTALNTQ
+733 LQSLNEELTALNSQ
-747 LSETIEHQRATANDL
+747 LNETIDVQRATATDL

-779 LEIRL
+779 LDIRL

-809 RTNDPHLLADA
+809 RTNDPRLLVDA
-820 GAVLGGHVAPNREVE
+820 AAVLAGHVPPNREVE

-853 DQLAGVVVTFTDIS
+853 DQVEGVVVTFTDIS
-867 ERKMAERAIEAAR
+867 ERKTAERAIEAAR

-885 IIDTIGQPLVVLDD
+885 IINTISQPLIVLDD
-899 ELCVISAGR
+899 ELCVISASR
-908 SFYNAFSVKPE
+908 SFYNIFSVKPE
-919 ETVGRQLY
+919 ETVGRQLD
-927 AIDDGRLDIA
+927 AVGDGSLDNPA
-937 ALRDFLGRLRRGE
+937 VRDFLDRFRRGE
-950 RVIEDHQIDV
+950 RVIEDHQIEVD
-960 ELPPRGMRSL
+960 LPPRGMRSL

-976 IREEPS
+976 IREEPL
-982 ATRKVLVTI
+982 ATRKILVTI
-991 DDITERKRANE
+991 DDITERKRVSE

-1023 AASHDLRQPLQTLSL
+1023 AASHDLRQPLQTLTL

-1045 RIKDETGSR
+1045 RIKDPSGTR

-1083 VRPEIVEFPIGTL
+1083 VRPEIVEFPIGSL

-1109 TKQLSW
+1109 TKQLGW
-1115 RVVGSSLNV
+1115 RVVASGLNV

-1154 CRRRGNK
+1154 CRRHGDK
-1161 LRIQVW
+1161 LRIEVW
-1167 DTGIGIPPEQLD
+1167 DTGIGIPAEQLEA
-1179 SIFEEFHQL
+1179 IFEEFHQL

-1215 AIEVRSWVNRG
+1215 AITVRSWPGRG
-1226 SVFAAEVPL
+1226 SVFAVDVPL
-1235 GENEQLASSAAQRM
+1235 GDNKHLAPSVAKRTEAA
-1249 AAIAGPTGAILIVED
+1249 AGPTGAVLIVED
-1264 DPTVREMLEIL
+1264 DPAVREMLAML
-1275 FDGEGHRTTA
+1275 FEGEGHQTTA

-1292 LALAERGAL
+1292 LQLAALGAL
-1301 PSDFVMIADYN
+1301 PPDVIIIADYN

-1320 EVVARLREFQ
+1320 EVVARLRQ
-1330 RRDIPAIILTGDI
+1330 SLRREVPAIILTGDI
-1343 STNTLRKIADAGCVH
+1343 SSNTLRKIADAGCVH
-1358 LSKPAEPETLTRQIL
+1358 LSKPAEPETLTQQIL
-1373 DFLAVQRPPKSE
+1373 AFLETKPPAKSA
-1385 NARRS
+1385 NALAAAA
-1390 ASVDS
+1390 ASGG
-1395 PLPTVFVVDDDRT
+1395 PRPTVFVVDDDRAM
-1408 LRDALQDLLR
+1408 REALQELLQQ
-1418 EHGHTVE
+1418 HGHAAE

-1433 LAADRPD
+1433 LTVERPE

-1448 AVMPGMG
+1448 ALMPGMG
-1455 GIALLEQLKATN
+1455 GIALLERLNATH

-1475 TGHGDVAMAVRA
+1475 TGHGDISMAVRA

-1500 HPDELMASI
+1500 RPDELLASI
-1509 GRALERAQ
+1509 ERALERAQ
-1517 DSRKLSNWRKTAA
+1517 DSVKLSHWRRSAA
-1530 ERIARLTPREREV
+1530 ERIARLTPRERDV

-1550 RPNKIIAHDLSVS
+1550 RPNKIIADDLGIS

-1573 VMKRTGVSSVPDL
+1573 VMKRTGVASIPDL

-1592 AADGLP
+1592 AADGVP
-1598 SETDGIAV
+1598 A
-1606 ASRGAILGPRP
+1606 
-1617 TNSPKQQDDQNDQ
+1617 
-1630 DDEADAAASITEMG
+1630 EA
-1644 RHKT
+1644 